1 MMNKNQISMLIKVL
15 IVGVLILILIVT
27 AIAPY

>member
-1 MMNKNQISMLIKVL
+1 MKKNQISMLIKVL